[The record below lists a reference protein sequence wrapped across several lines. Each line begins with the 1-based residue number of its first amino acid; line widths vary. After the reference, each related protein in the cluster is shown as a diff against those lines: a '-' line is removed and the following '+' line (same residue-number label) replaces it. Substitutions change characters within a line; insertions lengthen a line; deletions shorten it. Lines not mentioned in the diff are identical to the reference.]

1 MIKTILRLAIT
12 NCIVFALPAAFACD
26 YPDRPHI
33 PDGSTATK
41 AELLQAKNDVQDYL
55 ASVDE
60 YLRCVEADE
69 RAKVEAM
76 DNPGPD
82 VIKEHDEALSKKF
95 DAANEEKALVG
106 EQFNQQV
113 RAYNKRIQEESA
125 NDKAKADDDAKA
137 ADKADSGDES
147 KPED

>member
-1 MIKTILRLAIT
+1 MNRILRLALAT
-12 NCIVFALPAAFACD
+12 CLVFTLPAAFACG

-60 YLRCVEADE
+60 YLRCVEAEE
-69 RAKVEAM
+69 RAKIEAM
-76 DNPGPD
+76 DNPAPD
-82 VIKEHDEALSKKF
+82 VIKEHDAALSKKF

-113 RAYNKRIQEESA
+113 RAYNKRIQEKSASDEAKDEGSAADQAEST
-125 NDKAKADDDAKA
+125 DDSKA
-137 ADKADSGDES
+137 AN
-147 KPED
+147 